1 MFVNFFVS
9 YVNNK
14 EIETALTQ
22 IVKLSLNN
30 KRIERGRSNSQ
41 GFV

>member
-1 MFVNFFVS
+1 VNFFVF

-14 EIETALTQ
+14 EAETALTQ
-22 IVKLSLNN
+22 IVKLSLN
-30 KRIERGRSNSQ
+30 KKSIERGRSNTQ